1 LGDSERAPVY
11 YRATEEDSPI
21 QLQLTPRTEGR
32 WSVLEVGGEI
42 DLATAPQLREAVL
55 DLIQNGSHQVLVD
68 LRGVEFMD
76 STGLGVLV
84 GALKRLREQ
93 EGDLALVCTEGP
105 VLKILTLTGLDR
117 VFPIHRDVAEATG
130 S

>member
-1 LGDSERAPVY
+1 M
-11 YRATEEDSPI
+11 

-42 DLATAPQLREAVL
+42 DLATAAQLREAVL
-55 DLIQNGSHQVLVD
+55 DLIQNGSRQVVVD

-93 EGDLALVCTEGP
+93 EGDLVLVCTEGP

>member
-1 LGDSERAPVY
+1 M
-11 YRATEEDSPI
+11 
-21 QLQLTPRTEGR
+21 EGR

-55 DLIQNGSHQVLVD
+55 DLIQNGSHLVVVD

-105 VLKILTLTGLDR
+105 VLKILALTGLDR

>member
-1 LGDSERAPVY
+1 M
-11 YRATEEDSPI
+11 
-21 QLQLTPRTEGR
+21 
-32 WSVLEVGGEI
+32 GGEI
-42 DLATAPQLREAVL
+42 DLATAAQLREAVL
-55 DLIQNGSHQVLVD
+55 DLIQNGSRQVVVD

-93 EGDLALVCTEGP
+93 EGDLVLVCTEGP

>member
-1 LGDSERAPVY
+1 MS
-11 YRATEEDSPI
+11 
-21 QLQLTPRTEGR
+21 
-32 WSVLEVGGEI
+32 GEI

-84 GALKRLREQ
+84 GALKRLKEKDG
-93 EGDLALVCTEGP
+93 ELALVCTQGT
-105 VLKILTLTGLDR
+105 VLRVLTVTGLNK
-117 VFPIHRDVAEATG
+117 VFAIYDSVQQATG
-130 S
+130 ADRG

>member
-1 LGDSERAPVY
+1 
-11 YRATEEDSPI
+11 
-21 QLQLTPRTEGR
+21 
-32 WSVLEVGGEI
+32 
-42 DLATAPQLREAVL
+42 VL
-55 DLIQNGSHQVLVD
+55 DLIQNGSHQVVVD

>member
-1 LGDSERAPVY
+1 VS
-11 YRATEEDSPI
+11 
-21 QLQLTPRTEGR
+21 
-32 WSVLEVGGEI
+32 GEI

-55 DLIQNGSHQVLVD
+55 DLIQNGSYQVLVD